1 MSGFRDELKGDRGF
15 WKKVLAGR
23 KLTKSE
29 QEKFFDLKLKYGLGS
44 DGTVTTQDELAE
56 LLGVSRRTVIRWK
69 NEGMPVEDD
78 GKYDPVRILEWR
90 EGVLGEV
97 DDDDQDVSPKIF
109 WDVEFRKFRA
119 QLAELDLKKAQGE
132 VISVGL
138 VETLLVDRATELKK
152 SLLARAK
159 RLSTILARRSADEV
173 YQVLEDDVLD
183 TLRTYSRP
191 SPVIEEVKVAAAA
204 VQGSVDEEVTSNA

>member
-1 MSGFRDELKGDRGF
+1 
-15 WKKVLAGR
+15 
-23 KLTKSE
+23 
-29 QEKFFDLKLKYGLGS
+29 
-44 DGTVTTQDELAE
+44 
-56 LLGVSRRTVIRWK
+56 
-69 NEGMPVEDD
+69 
-78 GKYDPVRILEWR
+78 
-90 EGVLGEV
+90 
-97 DDDDQDVSPKIF
+97 
-109 WDVEFRKFRA
+109 
-119 QLAELDLKKAQGE
+119 
-132 VISVGL
+132 VGL

>member
-15 WKKVLAGR
+15 WKKVLGGR

-44 DGTVTTQDELAE
+44 DGTVTTQDELAD

-69 NEGMPVEDD
+69 TEGMPVD
-78 GKYDPVRILEWR
+78 GDGRYDPVRILEWR
-90 EGVLGEV
+90 DGVLGEV
-97 DDDDQDVSPKIF
+97 DDDQDVSPKIF

-119 QLAELDLKKAQGE
+119 QLAEIELKKAQGE
-132 VISVGL
+132 VISVAL

-152 SLLARAK
+152 ALLARAK
-159 RLSTILARRSADEV
+159 RLSTILTHRPADEI

-191 SPVIEEVKVAAAA
+191 NPVIEEAKAAAA
-204 VQGSVDEEVTSNA
+204 SIQGSVDEEVANNA

>member
-44 DGTVTTQDELAE
+44 DGTVTTQDELAD

-69 NEGMPVEDD
+69 NEGMPVD
-78 GKYDPVRILEWR
+78 GDGRYDPVRILEWR
-90 EGVLGEV
+90 DGVLGEG
-97 DDDDQDVSPKIF
+97 DDDQDVSPKIF

-119 QLAELDLKKAQGE
+119 QLAELELKKAQGE
-132 VISVGL
+132 VISVAL

-152 SLLARAK
+152 SLLALAK
-159 RLSTILARRSADEV
+159 RLSTILAHRPADEI

-191 SPVIEEVKVAAAA
+191 NPVIEEAKAAAA
-204 VQGSVDEEVTSNA
+204 SIQGSVDEEVANNA